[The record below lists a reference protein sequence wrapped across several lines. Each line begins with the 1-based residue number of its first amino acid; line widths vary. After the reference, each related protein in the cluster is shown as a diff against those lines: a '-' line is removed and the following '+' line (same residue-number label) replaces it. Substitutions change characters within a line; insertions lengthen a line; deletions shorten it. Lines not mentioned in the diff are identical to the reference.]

1 MTGGSAPDVGRAPG
15 PPPRSGTPAPAAA
28 VDEAEARRN
37 FRLGV
42 LNGAV
47 YQGGEN
53 FIDSS
58 TVIPVFVSRLTPS
71 NGLIGLAS
79 ALGDLG
85 WLLPQVF
92 VAPWASRLPQQLW
105 LYRRAALVRGTALF
119 ALAALAWPLRHR
131 PDALLLAYFVLYGI
145 YSVGAGVGGVAFMEV
160 VGRTV
165 PRERLGSYFAQRM
178 FWGGSLGAVS
188 GLLVRQI
195 LDANDSGVAFVV
207 LFALA
212 GVVCSAGYALF
223 ASIREPDV
231 PIRPMARATPV
242 ALLRQGLAWFRDD
255 PIFRRLIVARGSLSV
270 WLTASPFIVLF
281 TVRELGGGAGVAGTF
296 LMARIAGYVLSNV
309 GWHQLS
315 KRRGNRVVMRVA
327 TGAACGL
334 SLVAAALAVLSPWSL
349 GVLSR
354 SATVV
359 ALELVTMLG
368 GAAHSG
374 LLVAYGSLV
383 IELAPPGARQGFVSM
398 INTFLGPTMLLP
410 MLGGLVV
417 DATSAPA
424 LFALCAGAG
433 LVGYRAAVRLPAR
446 SSAEG
451 WPASHPEE
459 IPT

>member
-1 MTGGSAPDVGRAPG
+1 MTGGNAPDVGRAPG
-15 PPPRSGTPAPAAA
+15 STPTPLAAA
-28 VDEAEARRN
+28 APLTEAQVRRN

-58 TVIPVFVSRLTPS
+58 TVIPVFVSRLTSS
-71 NGLIGLAS
+71 NALIGLAS

-92 VAPWASRLPQQLW
+92 VAPWASRLPKQLW
-105 LYRRAALVRGTALF
+105 LYRRAALVRATALF

-131 PDALLLAYFVLYGI
+131 PGALLAAYFVLYGI
-145 YSVGAGVGGVAFMEV
+145 YSFGAGVGGVAFMEV

-178 FWGGSLGAVS
+178 FWGGSLGALS

-195 LDANDSGVAFVV
+195 LDANDTGVAFVV

-212 GVVCSAGYALF
+212 GVVCSSGYALF
-223 ASIREPDV
+223 SSIREPDV
-231 PIRPMARATPV
+231 PIQPMARASPV
-242 ALLRQGLAWFRDD
+242 ELLRHGFAWFRDD

-281 TVRELGGGAGVAGTF
+281 TVRELGGGAGAAGTF
-296 LMARIAGYVLSNV
+296 LMARVAGFVLSNV

-315 KRRGNRVVMRVA
+315 KRRGNRAVMRVA

-334 SLVAAALAVLSPWSL
+334 SLVAAGLAVLSPWSL

-354 SATVV
+354 SATVI
-359 ALELVTMLG
+359 ALEIVSLAG

-383 IELAPPGARQGFVSM
+383 IELAPVGARQGFVSM

-417 DATSAPA
+417 DATNAPA

-433 LVGYRAAVRLPAR
+433 LIGFRAAARLPER
-446 SSAEG
+446 SSSVAL
-451 WPASHPEE
+451 PVPRSEE